1 MASYV
6 SIKGWIECS
15 DDDIK
20 IIQENINNFWNNCP
34 FNIEEKESAKIYKSG
49 WVFPTNSFNWSD
61 YIFFGA
67 CVKSYFIIY
76 FEKCIK
82 TIMELDI
89 EISGFFELD
98 YYEDNYKVNWKINNG
113 NLIQTTN

>member
-34 FNIEEKESAKIYKSG
+34 FNIEEKESAKIYKNG
-49 WVFPTNSFNWSD
+49 WVSRQIVLIGAA
-61 YIFFGA
+61 IFFLA
-67 CVKSYFIIY
+67 HA
-76 FEKCIK
+76 
-82 TIMELDI
+82 
-89 EISGFFELD
+89 
-98 YYEDNYKVNWKINNG
+98 
-113 NLIQTTN
+113 